1 VCGQAL
7 TGPKALCDGSGVKT
21 LSCRPILA
29 SAFFLALAGCQRQ
42 GPTFDDVPTAP
53 NTPAPI
59 TPVTPIVVAPRPS
72 PTPTDPP
79 EDPPSDG
86 GGTPNPENPV
96 STDPV
101 ARLLARVYFVE
112 CNGQLVP
119 GSGNASEA
127 PVGCRIHLDVTPK
140 DSQGRPTR
148 TSGTP
153 RWTYSNAAIINAS
166 GDAEYTPTLTAI
178 APGSLTIGCTLDGV
192 QSNTVRITLK

>member
-1 VCGQAL
+1 
-7 TGPKALCDGSGVKT
+7 VKT
-21 LSCRPILA
+21 LSWRPILA
-29 SAFFLALAGCQRQ
+29 SALFLALAACQRQ
-42 GPTFDDVPTAP
+42 GPTFDDVPTTP

-59 TPVTPIVVAPRPS
+59 TPVTPIAVAPRPS
-72 PTPTDPP
+72 PTDPP
-79 EDPPSDG
+79 EDPPTDG
-86 GGTPNPENPV
+86 GDTPNPENPV

-112 CNGQLVP
+112 CDGKLVP
-119 GSGNASEA
+119 GSGDASEA

-153 RWTYSNAAIINAS
+153 RWTYSNAGIINAS
-166 GDAEYTPTLTAI
+166 GDAEYTPTLTAV

-192 QSNTVRITLK
+192 QSNTLHITLK